1 MSRRVVAHGERQAAW
16 RLTQVLLL
24 GAFALGA
31 HGAWDLFASGDE
43 TSGATTTTT
52 APVDDGEPDGGSST
66 TPSTTSTPA
75 TSTLEPAR
83 SFTLVATGDLLIH
96 EFVADRAADYGGDG
110 TWDFGPMFR
119 RVRPIL
125 AGADVALC
133 HLETPLSSDNSDLAY
148 YPGFRVPFELA
159 DAIAEA
165 GYDGCSLA
173 SNHSLD
179 AGRAGVRSTLDHLR
193 RAGVATTGMAD
204 VADDDVPATYEAD
217 GIAIAHLSYTDLL
230 NGGSL
235 PTDPDWLA
243 PPLDPVEVLADA
255 AAARAAGAEFVV
267 VSVHWGDEY
276 RTAPTTRQEDVTTV
290 LLDSPDVDLLVGH
303 HAHVPQPVVE
313 RDGEYAAVGLGNFL
327 SNQPGDER
335 RPCSECP
342 AATQDGLIAWFA
354 VADLPDGTV
363 GVVDAG
369 YVPTWVHRSSTYEIV
384 PIGIDEPEGVDP
396 ATLAE
401 SARRT
406 AEVVEPTLRRLTLD
420 DFG

>member
-204 VADDDVPATYEAD
+204 VADDDHDYRCRDLCPAVGTDEAAAT
-217 GIAIAHLSYTDLL
+217 GTTNRALACWLVRQDLL
-230 NGGSL
+230 
-235 PTDPDWLA
+235 
-243 PPLDPVEVLADA
+243 
-255 AAARAAGAEFVV
+255 
-267 VSVHWGDEY
+267 
-276 RTAPTTRQEDVTTV
+276 
-290 LLDSPDVDLLVGH
+290 
-303 HAHVPQPVVE
+303 
-313 RDGEYAAVGLGNFL
+313 GLGVDGYHVL
-327 SNQPGDER
+327 VAGQGIEMGQPSVV
-335 RPCSECP
+335 CSEVEG
-342 AATQDGLIAWFA
+342 ASGEVARVRVGGVAT
-354 VADLPDGTV
+354 
-363 GVVDAG
+363 
-369 YVPTWVHRSSTYEIV
+369 R
-384 PIGIDEPEGVDP
+384 IGP
-396 ATLAE
+396 
-401 SARRT
+401 
-406 AEVVEPTLRRLTLD
+406 
-420 DFG
+420 